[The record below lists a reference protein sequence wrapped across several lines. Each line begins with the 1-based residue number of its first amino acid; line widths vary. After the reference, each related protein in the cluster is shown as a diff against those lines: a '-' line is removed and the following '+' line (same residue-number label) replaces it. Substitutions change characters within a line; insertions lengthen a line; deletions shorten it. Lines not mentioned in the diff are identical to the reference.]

1 MRVLPFQK
9 AYLLSFSIFFLSSII
24 TTNVP
29 AVECRPGSIH
39 PPDYGFAGGGC
50 HLISG
55 LSDEQKAAL
64 TVIPS
69 TPTIGT
75 TGAGASAGASA
86 RASAGAGASTG
97 TNPPLDADLNTLIP
111 EQLEGPINTSGL
123 EERHQHTRR
132 LRKAIEAE
140 SETRAE
146 QEEAINACDGAHGS
160 IWKGAA
166 CNTSLVSPAVRLMLE
181 LFKSKNTNGD
191 IKAACEE
198 AKKLNKWA
206 AGINAGTFAT
216 CMTFLT
222 RCTRACTAAAQFDP
236 TAAEKAE
243 ACASKRTST
252 ALIALPTLALNIA
265 QVLKSGECTDGP
277 TTPSTRCGE
286 ISLRLQ
292 NCAANAQA
300 SGSNCTEINRELR
313 ECIAGAQQQGQCPG
327 LVGDELTQCLGINRV
342 GPPGTIGVPKPP
354 ALRNGKKNTPNLTAG
369 LSDPSFNPDDHL
381 DELDEEI
388 GTITSPEYTGNG
400 DAPINSASLAPSGAG
415 IGGGGGFGGLP
426 GGFGGAAGEGE
437 GEDEGPYEENVDPGI
452 DTNILGDVSN
462 SRGASSNF
470 GGNGYQGKKGF
481 GFGKNPKGF
490 ALPKGLFGNKK
501 ANKARGVAGIGGV
514 NEVSSANG
522 LSNFQK
528 ISRAM
533 NDRRRNVFK

>member
-1 MRVLPFQK
+1 MKNLPFQK
-9 AYLLSFSIFFLSSII
+9 TYLLSFFIFFLFSII
-24 TTNVP
+24 TTNVLATCP
-29 AVECRPGSIH
+29 PNFIRPS
-39 PPDYGFAGGGC
+39 DYGFAGGGC
-50 HLISG
+50 HLISS

-75 TGAGASAGASA
+75 TGAGRAFDLNRHTSPGGNISGATTVTLDPGSIQGGSSAGPPPPDCSDENAS
-86 RASAGAGASTG
+86 
-97 TNPPLDADLNTLIP
+97 NHPHC
-111 EQLEGPINTSGL
+111 Q
-123 EERHQHTRR
+123 
-132 LRKAIEAE
+132 
-140 SETRAE
+140 
-146 QEEAINACDGAHGS
+146 AINACDGAYGS
-160 IWKGAA
+160 ILKGAA
-166 CNTSLVSPAVRLMLE
+166 CNTSLASPAVRLMLE

-191 IKAACEE
+191 MKAACEE
-198 AKKLNKWA
+198 AKKLNQWA

-222 RCTRACTAAAQFDP
+222 RCTRACTAATQFDP

-252 ALIALPTLALNIA
+252 ALIALPTLAINIA

-277 TTPSTRCGE
+277 STPTTRCGE

-342 GPPGTIGVPKPP
+342 GPPGTVGVPKPP
-354 ALRNGKKNTPNLTAG
+354 ALRNGKKNTPNLAAG

-415 IGGGGGFGGLP
+415 IGGGGGLGGLP

-437 GEDEGPYEENVDPGI
+437 GEDEGPYEEDVDPGI
-452 DTNILGDVSN
+452 DTKILGDVSN

-501 ANKARGVAGIGGV
+501 ANKARGVAGIGAV